1 MPKATAKPYTP
12 PPGDYQGA
20 ELRPV
25 QGIPAARMN
34 AFALPSRMN
43 DRLHYPDG
51 RVLPFPTNN
60 LDPAA

>member
-1 MPKATAKPYTP
+1 MTKAIAKPYTP

-20 ELRPV
+20 ELRPI
-25 QGIPAARMN
+25 QGIPAQRMN

-51 RVLPFPTNN
+51 RVLPFPGNVSKE
-60 LDPAA
+60 

>member
-1 MPKATAKPYTP
+1 MTKANTTPYTP
-12 PPGDYQGA
+12 PTGDYQGA

-51 RVLPFPTNN
+51 SVLPFPG
-60 LDPAA
+60 DASKE